1 MSKIIPV
8 INMKG
13 GIGKTTLSVNI
24 SYIIARIHS
33 KKVLLV
39 DIDPQFN
46 ATQFQNH
53 FLLTC
58 ENHFFHEYFSR
69 Q

>member
-1 MSKIIPV
+1 MSEIITV

-13 GIGKTTLSVNI
+13 GVGKTTLSVNV
-24 SYIIARIHS
+24 SYVLSKFHE

-46 ATQFQNH
+46 ATQY
-53 FLLTC
+53 LLNQ
-58 ENHFFHEYFSR
+58 EIIINLN
-69 Q
+69 